1 MQPTIQ
7 SIPLL
12 QLASGDRLM
21 LQVYTFT
28 GANPVKKVYI
38 QSNLHGAEIAGNV
51 AIYELI
57 EFLSQLDET
66 QLHAEVRL
74 VPICNPLGTN
84 QRTHQFATGRYNPY
98 DGRDWN
104 RIFWDYEHDTDNIAE
119 FAQAHIGHDVS
130 TIQQAYRS
138 KIQQKFKQLTAA
150 KPFASGVPVHER
162 FRYQLQSLCL
172 DVDYVIDLHSSSNQ
186 GLDYLYYFHD
196 RDDSAKF
203 FLLQAGILLDKY
215 DGDAFDEAFI
225 KPWLALEQCFA
236 DLNRTIRFDIE
247 AWTLELGTGMQI
259 NPSSVAKGV
268 RGIKNYLSEKGILKI
283 PDYPTTQVSYHDIR
297 FTATSKV
304 KKYYATVGGM
314 IQSRVPLGT
323 MVNAGHCLYQI
334 LSFGKDGSLPT
345 VLNVEA
351 EEGGLVF
358 DVSTNHAV
366 NEGEYV
372 LGVL

>member
-7 SIPLL
+7 SIPLF

-21 LQVYTFT
+21 LQMYTFT

-38 QSNLHGAEIAGNV
+38 QSNLHGAEIAGNAV
-51 AIYELI
+51 IYELI
-57 EFLSQLDET
+57 EFFSALDET
-66 QLHAEVRL
+66 QLHAEIRL

-84 QRTHQFATGRYNPY
+84 QRTHEFATGRYNPY

-104 RIFWDYEHDTDNIAE
+104 RIFWDYEHDADDLSE
-119 FAQAHIGHDVS
+119 FALAHRDDDLS
-130 TIQQAYRS
+130 TIQRAYRDA
-138 KIQQKFKQLTAA
+138 IQHRFGRLAAA
-150 KPFASGVPVHER
+150 KPSARGVPVHER
-162 FRYQLQSLCL
+162 YRYQLQALCL
-172 DVDYVIDLHSSSNQ
+172 DVDYVIDLHTSSNQ
-186 GLDYLYYFHD
+186 GLDYLYYFHN

-236 DLNRTIRFDIE
+236 VLNRSIRFDIE

-259 NPSSVAKGV
+259 NPSSVAKGL
-268 RGIKNYLSEKGILKI
+268 RGIKNYLSAKGILSVSG
-283 PDYPTTQVSYHDIR
+283 YPTPQMSYHDMR
-297 FTATSKV
+297 FTMRTKV
-304 KKYYATVGGM
+304 KKYYAAVGGM
-314 IQSRVPLGT
+314 IQSRVQVGS
-323 MVNAGHCLYQI
+323 MVSAGQRLYQI
-334 LSFGKDGSLPT
+334 LSFTKDGRLPT
-345 VLNVEA
+345 VVEVMA
-351 EEGGLVF
+351 EQDGLVF

-372 LGVL
+372 LGIL